1 MINVEYEEVK
11 KWLKQ
16 SRDLN
21 KEINELILAKQE
33 AFEIA
38 TGGAID
44 YAKDRV
50 QSGGN
55 NGTEQRLIRY
65 VDYEILINKSIDKL
79 VAVKNKIFTLIQ
91 NVDDSKCRTLL
102 ISYYINCKTLEQ
114 IAEDMEYDIR
124 WVHSLHKKSI
134 KKVEEILNSSL

>member
-1 MINVEYEEVK
+1 MVNVEYEEVK

-44 YAKDRV
+44 YSKDRI
-50 QSGGN
+50 QSGGS
-55 NGTEQRLIRY
+55 NGTEQRFIRY
-65 VDYEILINKSIDKL
+65 AEYEIIINKRIDKL
-79 VAVKNKIFTLIQ
+79 VEIKKEIFDLIQ
-91 NVDDSKCRTLL
+91 NIDDSKCRTLL

-114 IAEDMEYDIR
+114 TADEMDYDVR
-124 WVHSLHKKSI
+124 WIHALHKKAI
-134 KKVEEILNSSL
+134 KKVQEILNSSL